1 MVSRE
6 AIPDGLKGRKVAG
19 AMIFIIGCVNS
30 VAIGRENCIAWIPFV
45 NGFAIVREGFR
56 GVAVVIG
63 AKTDVQTVVELA
75 ELF

>member
-19 AMIFIIGCVNS
+19 AMIFMIGCVNS
-30 VAIGRENCIAWIPFV
+30 VAIGRENCIAWIPLV